1 MSEQIPESEPN
12 PAVLLLEARRAELT
26 GGERSIGVQ
35 EQQVEQMR
43 AALDSALAVLA
54 ACEAELVALD
64 DAIALLPATV
74 PPAVPPVVPEQEV

>member
-1 MSEQIPESEPN
+1 MSETSPESEPN
-12 PAVLLLEARRAELT
+12 PAVVLLEARRAELT
-26 GGERSIGVQ
+26 GGEQSIGVQ

-64 DAIALLPATV
+64 DAIAILPPT
-74 PPAVPPVVPEQEV
+74 VPPVVPPVDPELEV